1 MRCLLCNRGSINEVF
16 AQCQVVHGGA
26 LLQDAVAESGTG
38 FLSALPGKQKRE
50 SITDIAGEGVRQIQ
64 VEGEKPR
71 QADFEHRT
79 SIRQVATSLVS
90 VKLNCMDRFWL
101 VE

>member
-1 MRCLLCNRGSINEVF
+1 MPSCPWGRITPVRPRPNRVPVICRRYQASNR
-16 AQCQVVHGGA
+16 
-26 LLQDAVAESGTG
+26 
-38 FLSALPGKQKRE
+38 RE

-79 SIRQVATSLVS
+79 SIRQVATFLVS
-90 VKLNCMDRFWL
+90 VKLNCMDRFWI